1 VTARAYPILV
11 DDKMSEEED
20 TKEVKRKRTADRH
33 SKEYS
38 DKRKVENKEKTRPVL
53 GALVSRKLAYLMKD
67 WSMDTAD
74 QVLLE
79 VMAQYPDPDKR
90 KKRVKLEPSKPLK
103 VDMKEEEIDINPA
116 LYDDILVRRIQHEA
130 NLSDEK
136 LPIILALAAMR
147 GREGIDEKGFDD
159 ILKRTP
165 MQTANKEHSRFLH
178 LSDIEVL
185 KAQLKAIAKVHFSV
199 DLSTRDSHAHMQ
211 LLVSF
216 WDKDRSV
223 SFAVIFY
230 L

>member
-1 VTARAYPILV
+1 VTARAYPILDDL

-103 VDMKEEEIDINPA
+103 VDMKEEKIDIN
-116 LYDDILVRRIQHEA
+116 LRSTMIIWFVGFNMKLICRMKSCQLFLRWRR
-130 NLSDEK
+130 
-136 LPIILALAAMR
+136 
-147 GREGIDEKGFDD
+147 
-159 ILKRTP
+159 
-165 MQTANKEHSRFLH
+165 
-178 LSDIEVL
+178 
-185 KAQLKAIAKVHFSV
+185 
-199 DLSTRDSHAHMQ
+199 
-211 LLVSF
+211 
-216 WDKDRSV
+216 
-223 SFAVIFY
+223 
-230 L
+230 